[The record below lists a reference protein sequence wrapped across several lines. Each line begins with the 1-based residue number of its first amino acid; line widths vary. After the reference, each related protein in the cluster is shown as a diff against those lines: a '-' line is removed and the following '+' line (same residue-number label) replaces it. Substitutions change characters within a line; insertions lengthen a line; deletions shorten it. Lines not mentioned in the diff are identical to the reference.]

1 MTRDGR
7 PVAHVVKELA
17 TVGRGRAL
25 RQAAGLVQC
34 AGRGDAERLADFR
47 NCELVVIR
55 VAR

>member
-17 TVGRGRAL
+17 TVGQGRAL